1 MNGSGTRDSG
11 PGIRGVPVRQTEA
24 AGNRGGSVAEVP
36 QTRGLKT
43 PGSME
48 AGSLDPAFG
57 RGQMETARTGPAA
70 AVGATVWY
78 AVITLL
84 MTWPLATGLARDI
97 PWDLGDSV
105 LNCWIL
111 QWGADHWLRFLGG
124 DLGAFRGYFNANI
137 FYPEPLT
144 IAYSEH
150 MTAQVVQ
157 ILPVYALT
165 HNIVLAYNLLFLST
179 FVLSGLGAYLLVRE
193 LTGSARAGFVAGL
206 LYAFAPY
213 RIGEFSHLQ
222 VLSSQWMPFALY
234 AFRRYFESRR
244 LWSLAGAALALVA
257 QNLSCGYFL
266 VYFAPFVAAYVI
278 YEIASRGRW
287 RDVRMWGELGAAA
300 VAVAAVTV
308 PLLLPYMA
316 LRERGFGP
324 RPFEEVTHYSA
335 DVYSYLTAHGAQ
347 FFWGAI
353 MRAFPKS
360 EGDLFPSVVP
370 VLLAVIGVV
379 AHARVTWAVTRSR
392 GADPAPPLWRRALI
406 YGAAAVLA
414 WQAWSVV
421 IILARNGIDWQLGSL
436 VLRVHNLA
444 RALRSAALAAVVLAV
459 FSPRARSFMR
469 GVPTSAVAFY
479 VAAALAAFWLS
490 FGPIIY
496 SKGLR
501 VAGDGLYWW
510 LYLNVPGVDSLRVPA
525 RMGMLVALFLAVLGG
540 YGARAIERMFR
551 PFDSPARG
559 ALAPF
564 DSAQGRQG
572 KEAPRLRRED
582 EATASRGPDDA
593 PEAPRLQTHTD
604 AGSRLRSRGAIAPRA
619 GRRQRRMLDR
629 SAIILAAASV
639 LFLVESTPA
648 PIELNR
654 TWSVGGLK
662 AAPVPVIAADG
673 PPAIYRAV
681 RALPAQAV
689 LVEFPFGEE
698 QYELR
703 YMLYSAEHW
712 RPLLNGYSGGFP
724 LSYAVNRAG
733 LGRVLEDP
741 DTAWRVLATSGAT
754 HAIVHE
760 DIYLDGNGAR
770 VSSWLRA
777 HGSRQVA
784 ASDEDVL
791 FELPPPGVA
800 RNYSPLH
807 EM

>member
-11 PGIRGVPVRQTEA
+11 PGTPVSA
-24 AGNRGGSVAEVP
+24 AGSRGGSVAEVS
-36 QTRGLKT
+36 QTRGLPSTSLPSTALGAGRAEKT

-57 RGQMETARTGPAA
+57 RGQMETGRKGPAA
-70 AVGATVWY
+70 AIGATVLY
-78 AVITLL
+78 TVITLL

-150 MTAQVVQ
+150 MTAQVLQ

-179 FVLSGLGAYLLVRE
+179 FVLSGLGTYLLVRE
-193 LTGSARAGFVAGL
+193 LTGSARAGFIAGL
-206 LYAFAPY
+206 IYAFAPY
-213 RIGEFSHLQ
+213 RIGQFSHLQ

-234 AFRRYFESRR
+234 AFRRYFDSRR
-244 LWSLAGAALALVA
+244 PWPLAGAALALVA

-266 VYFAPFVAAYVI
+266 VYFAPFVAAYVT

-287 RDVRMWGELGAAA
+287 RDARMWGEIGAAA
-300 VAVAAVTV
+300 AAVAAVTV

-316 LRERGFGP
+316 LRKRGFGP

-347 FFWGAI
+347 SFWGAI

-392 GADPAPPLWRRALI
+392 GADPMPPRWRRVLI
-406 YGAAAVLA
+406 YAAAIVFA

-421 IILARNGIDWQLGSL
+421 IILARNGLDWPLGPL

-444 RALRSAALAAVVLAV
+444 RALRTAALAAVVLAV

-490 FGPIIY
+490 LGPVIY

-510 LYLNVPGVDSLRVPA
+510 LYLNMPGVDGLRVPA

-540 YGARAIERMFR
+540 YGAAAIERMYR
-551 PFDSPARG
+551 LPFDSPARG
-559 ALAPF
+559 ALAQ
-564 DSAQGRQG
+564 DSQANV
-572 KEAPRLRRED
+572 APRRRNGR
-582 EATASRGPDDA
+582 S
-593 PEAPRLQTHTD
+593 PRPGW
-604 AGSRLRSRGAIAPRA
+604 A
-619 GRRQRRMLDR
+619 
-629 SAIILAAASV
+629 AIILGAASV
-639 LFLVESTPA
+639 LFLGESTSA
-648 PIELNR
+648 PIELNG
-654 TWSVGGLK
+654 TWNVGGLK

-673 PPAIYRAV
+673 PPAIYRDV

-724 LSYAVNRAG
+724 PSYAVSRAG

-741 DTAWRVLATSGAT
+741 DTAWRVLAPSGAT

-760 DIYLDGNGAR
+760 GIYLDGNGAR
-770 VSSWLRA
+770 VSNWLRA
-777 HGSRQVA
+777 HGARQVA
-784 ASDEDVL
+784 AFGEDVL
-791 FELPPPGVA
+791 FELPPRRVA
-800 RNYSPLH
+800 RNYPPLH
-807 EM
+807 KM

>member
-1 MNGSGTRDSG
+1 
-11 PGIRGVPVRQTEA
+11 
-24 AGNRGGSVAEVP
+24 
-36 QTRGLKT
+36 L
-43 PGSME
+43 
-48 AGSLDPAFG
+48 
-57 RGQMETARTGPAA
+57 
-70 AVGATVWY
+70 Y
-78 AVITLL
+78 AIATLL
-84 MTWPLATGLARDI
+84 MTWPLATGLTRDI

-111 QWGADHWLRFLGG
+111 QWGADHWLRVLGG
-124 DLGAFRGYFNANI
+124 DLGALRGYFNANI

-150 MTAQVVQ
+150 MTAQVLQ

-179 FVLSGLGAYLLVRE
+179 FVLSGLGTYLLVRE

-213 RIGEFSHLQ
+213 RIGQFSHLQ

-244 LWSLAGAALALVA
+244 TWPLAGAALALVA

-266 VYFAPFVAAYVI
+266 MYFAPFVAAYVI

-287 RDVRMWGELGAAA
+287 LDARMWGELGAAA
-300 VAVAAVTV
+300 AAVAAVTV

-324 RPFEEVTHYSA
+324 RPFGEVAHFSA
-335 DVYSYLTAHGAQ
+335 DVYSYLTAHSAQ
-347 FFWGAI
+347 SFWGAI
-353 MRAFPKS
+353 MRAFPKP
-360 EGDLFPSVVP
+360 EGELFPSVVP
-370 VLLAVIGVV
+370 VLLALAGIA

-392 GADPAPPLWRRALI
+392 GADPMPPRWRRVLI
-406 YGAAAVLA
+406 YAAAIVLA
-414 WQAWSVV
+414 WLAWSVLV
-421 IILARNGIDWQLGSL
+421 ILARNGFDWQMGPL

-444 RALRSAALAAVVLAV
+444 RALRSAALAAAVLAV
-459 FSPRARSFMR
+459 FSPRVRSFMR

-479 VAAALAAFWLS
+479 VAAALVAFWLS
-490 FGPIIY
+490 LGPAIY
-496 SKGLR
+496 SKGLL
-501 VAGDGLYWW
+501 VAGDGLYGW
-510 LYLNVPGVDSLRVPA
+510 LYLNVPGFDGLRVPA

-540 YGARAIERMFR
+540 YGAAAIERLVQ
-551 PFDSPARG
+551 G
-559 ALAPF
+559 ALA
-564 DSAQGRQG
+564 
-572 KEAPRLRRED
+572 RRVGWQH
-582 EATASRGPDDA
+582 RW
-593 PEAPRLQTHTD
+593 
-604 AGSRLRSRGAIAPRA
+604 
-619 GRRQRRMLDR
+619 MLDR
-629 SAIILAAASV
+629 SAIILVSASL
-639 LFLVESTPA
+639 LFLAEATSA

-654 TWSVGGLK
+654 TWSVGELEP
-662 AAPVPVIAADG
+662 APVPVIGADG
-673 PPAIYRAV
+673 PPAVYGAV

-724 LSYAVNRAG
+724 PSYAVNRAG
-733 LGRVLEDP
+733 LGRVLDDP
-741 DTAWRVLATSGAT
+741 DTAWRVLASSGAT

-760 DIYLDGNGAR
+760 GIYRDGNGGR
-770 VSSWLRA
+770 VSAWLRA
-777 HGSRQVA
+777 HDAREVVVFG
-784 ASDEDVL
+784 EDRL
-791 FELPPPGVA
+791 FELPPPRVA
-800 RNYSPLH
+800 RKCPPLH